1 MRNLQDM
8 GSCISHKAA
17 IVVKTVYEKKS
28 KPLVAK
34 ETKHTQKAVDRY
46 LKDFYRVRT
55 CYRSQPDPD
64 FICQVTGMSAHLV
77 NQYVNIIAEYEQ
89 NP

>member
-1 MRNLQDM
+1 M